1 MKVAFFSTKHYDEDA
16 FNKVNESLGSPLE
29 ITYLQ
34 PSLNISTVLLAKGHK
49 AVSLFVNDTADAEVL
64 KALKDLGV
72 QIIALRCAGTDNVDL
87 P

>member
-1 MKVAFFSTKHYDEDA
+1 M
-16 FNKVNESLGSPLE
+16 E

-49 AVSLFVNDTADAEVL
+49 AVSLFVNDTADAEVSSSDALGRFGILICDPQVL

-72 QIIALRCAGTDNVDL
+72 QIIALRVSLL
-87 P
+87 PPNLSEARHHI